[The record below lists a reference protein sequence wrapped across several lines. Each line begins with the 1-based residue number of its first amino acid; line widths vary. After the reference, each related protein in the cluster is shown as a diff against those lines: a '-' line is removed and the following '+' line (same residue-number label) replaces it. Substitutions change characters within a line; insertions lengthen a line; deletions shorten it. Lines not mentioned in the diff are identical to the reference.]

1 MPHQVGREFRPW
13 WKRGQPAKFGNLNE
27 LQESKVYLL
36 LNPRLDKAAKCVPF
50 FNVYIYIFW
59 ASGNTTACFPAMSYS
74 SSSQVVLAMSYP
86 TFGPC
91 LKTSISVS
99 LVIVVG
105 ADEEQLRGTG
115 GGIEVTMTIW
125 NACKHSSERT
135 PCPKKEGCTKSS
147 SHLATRLI
155 KVSQNCSAKPSS
167 LLLGPPRWTTLCSQF
182 KVLAFFSE
190 LQNDAIGICQG
201 LKRLSI
207 LYIKH
212 HLAPG
217 PVKIKWKKTLSVWHL
232 LTNFFMSMHN
242 KICWTSLSSSNWHIT
257 TGAWCNWCNLFFLRF
272 FRSWLRLMGL
282 LRVLLSQFILLNF
295 QLIFRQQHCRQDDV
309 QMVLQRGH
317 SMQLT
322 WP

>member
-1 MPHQVGREFRPW
+1 
-13 WKRGQPAKFGNLNE
+13 
-27 LQESKVYLL
+27 
-36 LNPRLDKAAKCVPF
+36 
-50 FNVYIYIFW
+50 
-59 ASGNTTACFPAMSYS
+59 MSYS

-217 PVKIKWKKTLSVWHL
+217 PVKIKWKK
-232 LTNFFMSMHN
+232 NI
-242 KICWTSLSSSNWHIT
+242 ICM
-257 TGAWCNWCNLFFLRF
+257 APPDQFLYVYAQQD
-272 FRSWLRLMGL
+272 M
-282 LRVLLSQFILLNF
+282 LNF
-295 QLIFRQQHCRQDDV
+295 SILFKLAHHNRCLVQLV
-309 QMVLQRGH
+309 QFVFPTLLQELVEAYGTPA
-317 SMQLT
+317 SFAQPIYPAQLST
-322 WP
+322 HLQTAALQARWRPDGPATRPLHAVDMTLIDWKDKL